1 MQDTMYLVVQAK
13 FETELTSREQIVKE
27 IEKDAVVILSDTQ
40 NVQFLDTKIIITNIQ
55 NPKK

>member
-1 MQDTMYLVVQAK
+1 MYLTVQATI
-13 FETELTSREQIVKE
+13 ETELTSRAQVINEV
-27 IEKDAVVILSDTQ
+27 EKDAIVVLSDTQ

>member
-1 MQDTMYLVVQAK
+1 MYLTVQATL
-13 FETELTSREQIVKE
+13 ETELTSREQVINEV
-27 IEKDAVVILSDTQ
+27 EKDSFVILSDTL

>member
-1 MQDTMYLVVQAK
+1 MYLVVQAK